1 MRRFIRSILRIIL
14 RVFFPQ
20 IEISGIERVPADG
33 PVMLAVNHPNGLIDP
48 LFLICLS
55 PRPVSFLAKAPLFE
69 MPVIGWFVR
78 ALGSIPVYRRQDGGF
93 DPSKNRQTFERA
105 RDILSGGGVIAIF
118 PEGASHGDPKLRPL
132 KTGAARI
139 ALGAAAIDAAPTSID
154 SVARPLTIVPLGIY
168 YTAKRVF
175 RSSALLYFGEP
186 ISVAPAALKA
196 SGEPEAEAVRALT
209 DRIEQ
214 ALSDVTLQADEH
226 EALALVTHAEEVFSS
241 DDPAAE
247 RLVEKFELRRRFM
260 AGYAKLRAIAPE
272 RLAAI
277 TARIARYEA
286 ELREAGLD
294 PKTLK
299 PTGTGAAQSAGD
311 AIARLAYLVVLLPV
325 ALIGAA
331 VNYPAYRLVG
341 LVATG
346 LSRRDEDL
354 VATIKMI
361 AGALLFPLTWIVIA
375 IVVGLKFSVPAG
387 FAALILAPLTGYLAL
402 HFFERLDELVA
413 AARAFA
419 LSRFE
424 RWGYLRLVAERGAIR
439 EEIMRLGAE
448 IEP

>member
-1 MRRFIRSILRIIL
+1 MRGVIRSVLRVILRI
-14 RVFFPQ
+14 FFPR
-20 IEISGIERVPADG
+20 IEIAGIDRVPAEG

-48 LFLICLS
+48 LFLLCLS

-93 DPSKNRQTFERA
+93 DPKRNRQTFERA
-105 RDILSGGGVIAIF
+105 RAILSGGGVIAIF
-118 PEGASHGDPKLRPL
+118 PEGTSHGDPKLRPI

-139 ALGAAAIDAAPTSID
+139 ALGATSIGSD
-154 SVARPLTIVPLGIY
+154 ARPLTIVPLGIY
-168 YTAKRVF
+168 YTAKRIF

-186 ISVAPAALKA
+186 ISVAPAALKPE
-196 SGEPEAEAVRALT
+196 GEPESAAVHALT
-209 DRIEQ
+209 ERIEQ

-226 EALALVTHAEEVFSS
+226 EALALVTRAEEIFSS
-241 DDPAAE
+241 NEPAAAD

-260 AGYAKLRAIAPE
+260 TGYTRLRTLAPE

-277 TARIARYEA
+277 SSRLARYEA

-294 PKTLK
+294 TKTLK
-299 PTGTGAAQSAGD
+299 PTGAP
-311 AIARLAYLVVLLPV
+311 ARQRVTEIIERLSFLIVVLPL
-325 ALIGAA
+325 ALMGAI

-346 LSRRDEDL
+346 LSRGDDDI

-361 AGALLFPLTWIVIA
+361 AGALIFPLTWIIVA
-375 IVVGLKFSVPAG
+375 IVIGLRFSAPAG
-387 FAALILAPLTGYLAL
+387 VAALILVPLSGYVAL
-402 HFFERLDELVA
+402 LFFERLDELIAGV
-413 AARAFA
+413 RAVA

-439 EEIMRLGAE
+439 EEIMRLGADLE
-448 IEP
+448 S